1 MTEESHSQIA
11 AAPDSPVPSV
21 SLREAREAAGLQLA
35 ALAVTLKVPVERL
48 LALEEGRYQDLP
60 NPTFARALASSVC
73 RVLKIDPVLVLRG
86 LPQIADVKLVHGAA
100 IQAVVD
106 MPRRR
111 RWPKLSS
118 ASLRSP
124 VVWTC
129 LLLLLALALWWW
141 LPQRDSAQSLLSP
154 PELPPQGAGVV
165 VEPLAPT
172 SQPMALPPSQ
182 PTANQVAQPTVV
194 VEPQPAPPAIS
205 PAPSAAAQ
213 ASVAAAAAVQAAAA
227 QPLIQ
232 LRARA
237 TTWVQLK
244 DATGREL
251 QQKTLQPG
259 QTLDY
264 DGQGPVQV
272 VLGRANGVDVIVRGQ
287 PYDTS
292 SFASNRVARFEVK

>member
-1 MTEESHSQIA
+1 M
-11 AAPDSPVPSV
+11 
-21 SLREAREAAGLQLA
+21 
-35 ALAVTLKVPVERL
+35 
-48 LALEEGRYQDLP
+48 
-60 NPTFARALASSVC
+60 
-73 RVLKIDPVLVLRG
+73 LKIDPVPVLRG

>member
-73 RVLKIDPVLVLRG
+73 RVLKIDPVPVLRG

-237 TTWVQLK
+237 
-244 DATGREL
+244 ATC
-251 QQKTLQPG
+251 
-259 QTLDY
+259 
-264 DGQGPVQV
+264 
-272 VLGRANGVDVIVRGQ
+272 
-287 PYDTS
+287 
-292 SFASNRVARFEVK
+292 